1 LDSKV
6 VRACGDGIVV
16 TLLFLPFILFL
27 LFKSLFSSKDC
38 CVRCCGVFVIRLP
51 FKILLFESVEK
62 EEEEDKGKEKD
73 KRSVVEERDNVPE
86 IFRGKERGSNK
97 EGSKLVREEEE
108 EEVEDERSD
117 ITWGNKKFEAVKP
130 SGKGV
135 VIKDRSDS
143 GDIDKEDDEDEEK
156 EEEEVRLRLFDK
168 DNKSNGSRCKRET
181 RSEDD
186 EEVE

>member
-6 VRACGDGIVV
+6 VRACVDGIVV
-16 TLLFLPFILFL
+16 TLFFLPFILFL
-27 LFKSLFSSKDC
+27 LFKSLFSSTDC

-51 FKILLFESVEK
+51 FKILFESVEK

-73 KRSVVEERDNVPE
+73 KRSVVEESGNVPE

-108 EEVEDERSD
+108 EEEVEDERSD
-117 ITWGNKKFEAVKP
+117 ITWENKKFEAVKP

-156 EEEEVRLRLFDK
+156 EEEEVRLILFDK
-168 DNKSNGSRCKRET
+168 DNKSNGSRCKEET
-181 RSEDD
+181 RSEED